1 MDILLKVNHLKK
13 YFPVKK
19 HVLGLI
25 PRKKGDIKAVDD
37 VSFEIKPGECFGLVG
52 ETGSGKTTTA
62 RCIVLLERPD
72 SGEIEFEGKNVLKMD
87 RRDLKNFKR
96 NVQMIFQDPY
106 TSLNP
111 RIIIGKSIGEPLE
124 LHTDL
129 TSREIRSEVIRM
141 LREVGLSPLHYYRY
155 PAEFSGGQR
164 QRISIARA
172 LILKPKLIV
181 ADEPV
186 SSLDVSIKAKILNL
200 MKSLQQRYN
209 LSYLVISHEMSV
221 VRFIS
226 HKIGVMYLGKIMEI
240 ADKRS
245 LFENPMHPYTKGL
258 ISSIPLPDPERK
270 MKTVPLKG
278 TLPSPINPPSGCRFR
293 TRCEYATEVC
303 KKENPQLVEIEDGHF
318 VACHL
323 ITRR

>member
-1 MDILLKVNHLKK
+1 MSYLLQVKDLKK

-19 HVLGLI
+19 YFLGLI
-25 PRKKGDIKAVDD
+25 PRKRGDIKAVDE
-37 VSFEIKPGECFGLVG
+37 VSFEIRRSECFGLVG

-62 RCIVLLERPD
+62 RCIVLLEKPD
-72 SGEIEFEGKNVLKMD
+72 SGEIKFEGKNILNMSRKELKGV
-87 RRDLKNFKR
+87 KK

-111 RIIIGKSIGEPLE
+111 RIPIGKSIGEPLE

-129 TSREIRSEVIRM
+129 SSREIREEVIKM
-141 LREVGLSPLHYYRY
+141 LKEVGLSPVHYYRY

-200 MKSLQQRYN
+200 MKSLQMKYD
-209 LSYLVISHEMSV
+209 LSYLIISHEMSV
-221 VRFIS
+221 IRFIS
-226 HKIGVMYLGKIMEI
+226 HKIGVMYLGKLVEI

-258 ISSIPLPDPERK
+258 ISSIPLPDPEKK
-270 MKTVPLKG
+270 METAPLKG

-293 TRCEYATEVC
+293 TRCEHVMGIC
-303 KKENPQLVEIEDGHF
+303 KKEVPLLRKVEKDHF

-323 ITRR
+323 FS

>member
-1 MDILLKVNHLKK
+1 MDVLLRVNHLKK

-19 HVLGLI
+19 YVLGLI

-72 SGEIEFEGKNVLKMD
+72 SGEIEFNGKNVLKMN

-200 MKSLQQRYN
+200 MKSLQQKYN

-221 VRFIS
+221 IRFIS

-270 MKTVPLKG
+270 MKTAPLKG

-303 KKENPQLVEIEDGHF
+303 KKESPQLVEIEDGHF

>member
-1 MDILLKVNHLKK
+1 MSYLLKVSQLKK

-19 HVLGLI
+19 YVFGLI
-25 PRKKGDIKAVDD
+25 PKKKGDIKAVDN

-62 RCIVLLERPD
+62 RCIVLLEKPD
-72 SGEIEFEGKNVLKMD
+72 SGKIEFEGQNILSMSRK
-87 RRDLKNFKR
+87 DLKKVKR
-96 NVQMIFQDPY
+96 NIQMIFQDPY

-111 RIIIGKSIGEPLE
+111 RIPIGKSIGEPLE
-124 LHTDL
+124 LHTDM
-129 TSREIRSEVIRM
+129 SSQEIRSEVVTM
-141 LREVGLSPLHYYRY
+141 LKEVGLSPLHYYRY

-200 MKSLQQRYN
+200 MKLLQTKYN
-209 LSYLVISHEMSV
+209 LSYLIISHEMSV
-221 VRFIS
+221 IRFIS
-226 HKIGVMYLGKIMEI
+226 HRIGVMYLGKIMEI

-270 MKTVPLKG
+270 MKTAPLKG

-293 TRCEYATEVC
+293 TRCEYAKEICEKEV
-303 KKENPQLVEIEDGHF
+303 PQLIEVEDGHY

-323 ITRR
+323 LQCS